1 MILAI
6 GDIHGCRVALETM
19 IKVVQPT
26 AQDTV
31 ITLGDY
37 VDRGPDSKGVIDYL
51 LEFRK
56 THRLVHLKGNHE
68 CQMLD
73 ARTGKAGYDFWLQ
86 DLVGG
91 EQTLESYGGNF
102 DDIPADHWEF
112 MTSAGVAHEA
122 EKYFFVHA
130 GADPSIPIMSQKPE
144 VAHWKRFYHAEPHES
159 GKIMVC
165 GHTIQSDLPTNL
177 GHSICLDT
185 CAYGGG
191 WLTGLDVETGK
202 YWQTNEAGESRTG
215 NIDDLLES

>member
-19 IKVVQPT
+19 INLVAPT
-26 AQDTV
+26 PEDTV

-56 THRLVHLKGNHE
+56 THHLVHLKGNHE

-73 ARTGKAGYDFWLQ
+73 ALTGNANYEFFVTPM
-86 DLVGG
+86 VGG
-91 EQTLESYGGNF
+91 LETIASYGGKF
-102 DDIPADHWEF
+102 GSIPQEHWDFIE
-112 MTSAGVAHEA
+112 SAGIVYESETH
-122 EKYFFVHA
+122 FFVHA
-130 GADPSIPIMSQKPE
+130 GAEPQTPIMQQKAK
-144 VAHWKRFYHAEPHES
+144 VAHWKRFYEAEPHVS

-165 GHTIQSDLPTNL
+165 GHTIQGDLPANL

-191 WLTGLDVETGK
+191 WLTALDVETGK
-202 YWQTNEAGESRTG
+202 YWQTNEAGQSRTG
-215 NIDDLLES
+215 HIDDLIE